1 MVAKRKTQTKCK
13 RPRHQKARVGVGRTQ
28 RGVSMR
34 YKKGGA
40 LHIQKAL
47 AND

>member
-28 RGVSMR
+28 RGVSMH